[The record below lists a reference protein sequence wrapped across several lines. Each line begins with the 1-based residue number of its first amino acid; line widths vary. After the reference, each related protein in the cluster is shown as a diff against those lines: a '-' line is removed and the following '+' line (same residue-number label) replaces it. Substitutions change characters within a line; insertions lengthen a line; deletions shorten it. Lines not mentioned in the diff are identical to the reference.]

1 MGYMTRFVTRV
12 DVITMIIQSC
22 ILVVVI
28 AKTIKL
34 AVSTKK
40 SIFPFFFALAISSY
54 LLSNFYWIAFECLKP
69 ETRIPMACNE
79 ISECAMILL
88 LCAGLESILK
98 DKSIIAKEIAFAVF
112 YIGANIALWIAW
124 SGEWFQD
131 ILFGIPY
138 VYFLW
143 LLIRGLK
150 SRGCMSQK
158 ELWLATTASI
168 IIFAM
173 QIPQFFAKGNVFD
186 LIEGWN
192 FVMMFALTTWLGIIS
207 FRRKDFFL
215 ASTFFFWTELFMFL
229 SGVPYYYMAF
239 FTNTVALLIMYS
251 LVKKEVAAYG

>member
-1 MGYMTRFVTRV
+1 
-12 DVITMIIQSC
+12 
-22 ILVVVI
+22 
-28 AKTIKL
+28 
-34 AVSTKK
+34 
-40 SIFPFFFALAISSY
+40 
-54 LLSNFYWIAFECLKP
+54 
-69 ETRIPMACNE
+69 MACNE

-88 LCAGLESILK
+88 LCAGLETILK
-98 DKSIIAKEIAFAVF
+98 DKRIIAKEFVF
-112 YIGANIALWIAW
+112 TIFFIGANIALWIAW

-150 SRGCMSQK
+150 SRGIMSRK
-158 ELWLATTASI
+158 ELWISATAGFI
-168 IIFAM
+168 ILAM
-173 QIPQFFAKGNVFD
+173 QIPQLFAQENVIK

-215 ASTFFFWTELFMFL
+215 ASTFFCWTELFMFL
-229 SGVPYYYMAF
+229 SGVPYYYGAF
-239 FTNTVALLIMYS
+239 FANTVALLIMFS